1 MARRSKERLTEVR
14 ERLFRWREVHGGRG
28 RPIPEELWASAAAV
42 AAVEGVSTTARM
54 LGVDRARLERRV
66 GSLSSMTVATR
77 SVGRTAPPQA
87 TFVELPALQSPLGA
101 QLVVRL
107 TARDGEQMEILG
119 GVDVLA
125 LAREFW
131 IRAR

>member
-1 MARRSKERLTEVR
+1 MARQSKERLTEVR
-14 ERLFRWREVHGGRG
+14 ERLFRWRELHGGRG

-42 AAVEGVSTTARM
+42 AAVEGVSATARV
-54 LGVDRARLERRV
+54 LGVDQARLERRV
-66 GSLSSMTVATR
+66 GSHASMTVATQ
-77 SVGRTAPPQA
+77 SVARTAPPQA

-125 LAREFW
+125 VVREFW
-131 IRAR
+131 SRAR